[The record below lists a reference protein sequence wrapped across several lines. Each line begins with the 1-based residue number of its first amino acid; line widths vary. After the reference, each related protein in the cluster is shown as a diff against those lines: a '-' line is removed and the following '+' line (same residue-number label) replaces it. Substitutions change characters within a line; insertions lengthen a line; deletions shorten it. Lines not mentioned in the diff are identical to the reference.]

1 MNKDQLLQAVTQLQ
15 LRLLGRLLLDT
26 SEDIAPAYAA
36 ALLRARFEYEE
47 QMPDVR
53 RGELVELVALLER
66 ATGQHTTRAGVL
78 CMYPLNLH
86 NDLVAP
92 VAPLAGA
99 CKRHAEVWIQRA
111 STVETGKLELVRCCG
126 AHALELLERGD
137 GWTKGVA
144 P

>member
-1 MNKDQLLQAVTQLQ
+1 MNNAQLLQAVTQLQ

-26 SEDIAPAYAA
+26 PEDVAPMFAA
-36 ALLRARFEYEE
+36 ALLRARFEHEE
-47 QMPDVR
+47 KMTDR
-53 RGELVELVALLER
+53 RRDELVELVALLER
-66 ATGQHTTRAGVL
+66 ATGQYTTPAGVL

-86 NDLVAP
+86 SDLVEP
-92 VAPLAGA
+92 VAPLAEA

-126 AHALELLERGD
+126 PHALELLERGD
-137 GWTKGVA
+137 GWSKGVA